1 MERIAVSSSNV
12 GAIGYEAETLTLEV
26 EFNNGSIYQYHGVP
40 QDVYDSLMQSGS
52 KGTFLNTNIK
62 GSYGCTKL

>member
-1 MERIAVSSSNV
+1 MERIAVSSSNI

-26 EFNNGSIYQYHGVP
+26 EFNNGSFYQYHGVP
-40 QDVYDSLMQSGS
+40 QEVYDALMQSGS